1 MHNLSSNRFTVSF
14 TGVDWKFE
22 EIKSEKRFAK
32 KRDKKRYF
40 ANTAKMPTS
49 DQLRRFLEAASSS
62 QDPEKAKKLR
72 EMESAESLFL
82 SSKTFKRIAASI
94 RVDPAAIS
102 DDLAKVNF
110 IAENLEAAEK
120 DKNLKRLLVGWRE
133 DAIGD
138 GMYDDSSTT
147 SPSRSTDHSQL
158 SDLTDDSGLNP
169 HEGDPMEAA
178 KELYSKTIRLVCFQG
193 LALMMDKEQIS
204 NATDEIFLKQEGYT
218 QTVVSASETSLL
230 DALECLAVWEGPSFN
245 DADSNSKD
253 EFYSIDSGTSE
264 NVRKLHA
271 FALTVVHFEMEDW
284 NKSKIDSFIRYCFKK
299 DGHFGK

>member
-72 EMESAESLFL
+72 EMETAEDLFL
-82 SSKTFKRIAASI
+82 SNAFKGFSVRIGVDAAAS
-94 RVDPAAIS
+94 S

-120 DKNLKRLLVGWRE
+120 DKKVKRLLVGWRE
-133 DAIGD
+133 DAID
-138 GMYDDSSTT
+138 DSMYHDSSTT
-147 SPSRSTDHSQL
+147 SPSRSTDNSQL

-169 HEGDPMEAA
+169 REGDPMEAA
-178 KELYSKTIRLVCFQG
+178 KELYSKTIRLVWFQG
-193 LALMMDKEQIS
+193 LALKMDKKQIS
-204 NATDEIFLKQEGYT
+204 NATDQIFHRQEQYT
-218 QTVVSASETSLL
+218 QTVVSASETSFH
-230 DALECLAVWEGPSFN
+230 DALECLDAWKGPSKN
-245 DADSNSKD
+245 DADSNSKG
-253 EFYSIDSGTSE
+253 ELYSIDSGTSE
-264 NVRKLHA
+264 NGQKLHA
-271 FALTVVHFEMEDW
+271 FALTVVHCEMEHR
-284 NKSKIDSFIRYCFKK
+284 NKSEIDSFISYCFKK